1 MDATAESMVLSPHE
15 MRKIGIARLVG
26 PRIANMLQVFRS
38 RGHANAEFLCE
49 IQCEERIQHESTA
62 PIDEDDNV
70 VHPEGAWIFI
80 IDFSYS
86 P

>member
-1 MDATAESMVLSPHE
+1 MDATAETRVLSPHE

-26 PRIANMLQVFRS
+26 SRIANMLLVFRS

-49 IQCEERIQHESTA
+49 IQGEEWIQHEATE
-62 PIDEDDNV
+62 PVDEDDNV
-70 VHPEGAWIFI
+70 VDPEGAWILV

-86 P
+86 L